1 MQLQLDG
8 GFVTT
13 EAMQRPVPVIP
24 PSQDVQPEGQAL
36 HVGPKYPVAHDS
48 QEVPLNPV
56 GHVQVPEAEQTPFP
70 EQGGEHAVD
79 CKFKREREPEAAWG
93 S

>member
-1 MQLQLDG
+1 MQLQFDG
-8 GFVTT
+8 GFVTIGVR
-13 EAMQRPVPVIP
+13 QRPVPVIP
-24 PSQDVQPEGQAL
+24 SSQDVQPEGQAL
-36 HVGPKYPVAHDS
+36 HVGPKYPEAHDS

-79 CKFKREREPEAAWG
+79 CKLKRESEPEAD
-93 S
+93 